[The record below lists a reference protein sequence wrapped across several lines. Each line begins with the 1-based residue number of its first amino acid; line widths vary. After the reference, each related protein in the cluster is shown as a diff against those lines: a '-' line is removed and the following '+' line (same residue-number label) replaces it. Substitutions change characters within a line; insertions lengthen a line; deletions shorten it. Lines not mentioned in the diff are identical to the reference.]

1 MKKILLL
8 LAIVSLP
15 VGNFAQNRVIYGRL
29 TVFNKFPVKNL
40 EVRAKK
46 AKTSAITDSLG
57 RFSIVC
63 FDKDVIQIKAKPFK
77 PVSKRVDAKT
87 DSLVLNL
94 YFIDS
99 QVNRERAVGYG
110 YINKKDL
117 MYAVDHLQQEN
128 NDFCNYSNIYELIR
142 GRFSGITISN
152 GNIYVRGSTN
162 FQGHTEALILVNG
175 VATSSI
181 ADIAPCDVVSI
192 DILKDTA
199 AAIYG
204 SRGANGVVLIR
215 TK

>member
-8 LAIVSLP
+8 LAIVIIP
-15 VGNFAQNRVIYGRL
+15 VGIFAQNRVIYGRL
-29 TVFNKFPVKNL
+29 TVFNTYPVKNL

-63 FDKDVIQIKAKPFK
+63 FDKDVIQIKTKPFK
-77 PVSKRVDAKT
+77 PVSKRVDEKT

-110 YINKKDL
+110 YISKKDL

-128 NDFCNYSNIYELIR
+128 NDFCNYTNIYELIR
-142 GRFSGITISN
+142 GRFSGITVSN

>member
-1 MKKILLL
+1 MKKILLI
-8 LAIVSLP
+8 LAIVSIP
-15 VGNFAQNRVIYGRL
+15 VGIFAQNRVIYGRL
-29 TVFNKFPVKNL
+29 TVFNKYPVKNL

-63 FDKDVIQIKAKPFK
+63 FDKDVIQIKTKPFK
-77 PVSKRVDAKT
+77 PVTKRVDAKT
-87 DSLVLNL
+87 DSLILNL

-110 YINKKDL
+110 YISKKDL

-128 NDFCNYSNIYELIR
+128 NDFCNYTNIYELIR
-142 GRFSGITISN
+142 GRFSGVTISN

-162 FQGHTEALILVNG
+162 FQGRTEALILVNG

>member
-8 LAIVSLP
+8 LAIVIIP
-15 VGNFAQNRVIYGRL
+15 VGIFAQNRVIYGRL
-29 TVFNKFPVKNL
+29 TVFNTYPVKNL

-63 FDKDVIQIKAKPFK
+63 FDKDVIQIKTKPFK

-110 YINKKDL
+110 YISKKDL

-128 NDFCNYSNIYELIR
+128 NDFCNYTNIYELIR
-142 GRFSGITISN
+142 GRFSGITVSN